1 MVKLNK
7 EQEEA
12 ANFLNGVCVVI
23 AVPGSGKTLTM
34 TERIGRLVKNHNI
47 PPESILGVTFTRN
60 AADSMRN
67 RLAPILEDLS
77 ERVRLSTVHSF
88 AHYLLRQE
96 GKVFEVL
103 SGKNQ
108 IIFLRNIIKQLRIKD
123 ISLGTVLREMSLAK
137 NNLITIEEYRTLYE
151 GDKTMQRVADIWE
164 LYDIEKQKKM
174 FMDFDDLLVYT
185 YQLLSENNEVRE
197 KYRGIFRHLLVD
209 EFQDTNPLQMEIIKL
224 LVDNSNGD
232 SSLWVCGDDAQ
243 SIFGFIGASIS
254 NILNFSEVYP
264 ESVQHIL
271 NLNYRSTK
279 KIINACHNLIKH
291 NEKKIDKEFKT
302 DNEEGEDIIVL
313 ESSSEEGEAL
323 LVVTEIQDLV
333 NRGYQYRNIAV
344 LYRCR
349 FQSRLIEEYLSQHKI
364 PYYIEGGL
372 NFYNRKE
379 VKELLDY
386 LRVIINPISEEGNLA
401 LLNILNIP
409 NRYIGR
415 KFIRELEKFSDD
427 NTIYLYEGL
436 KSMPIELP
444 YIRKNVKEF
453 TEFMDPLIEEAKN
466 LQPAEVIQVIRDTLD
481 YDRYISD
488 DDIPSPDDVK
498 IENINQLQ
506 LAATKYSSIE
516 EFLQYT
522 DSFEDVNTQNKE
534 GVSLMTVH
542 KSKGLEFPVVFLIGM
557 VENILPSKRGNL
569 EEERRICF
577 VGMSRAMKLLYLSY
591 SATYLNVPAKKS
603 IFLDEIF
610 SDDDNP
616 S

>member
-1 MVKLNK
+1 MIELNK

-47 PPESILGVTFTRN
+47 SPESILGVTFTRN
-60 AADSMRN
+60 AADTMRN
-67 RLAPILEDLS
+67 RLAPILEDLA

-103 SGKNQ
+103 SGKDQ
-108 IIFLRNIIKQLRIKD
+108 IIFLRNVIKQLRIKD

-137 NNLITIEEYRTLYE
+137 NNLIDIEEYRTLYE
-151 GDKTMQRVADIWE
+151 GDMTMQKVADIWE
-164 LYDIEKQKKM
+164 VYDSEKQKKM
-174 FMDFDDLLVYT
+174 LMDFDDLLVNT
-185 YQLLSENNEVRE
+185 YQLLSENKEVQE

-224 LVDNSNGD
+224 LVDNSNSD

-254 NILNFSEVYP
+254 NILNFNEVYP
-264 ESVQHIL
+264 ASIQYIL

-279 KIINACHNLIKH
+279 KIIKACHNLIKH
-291 NEKKIDKEFKT
+291 NEKKIEKELKT
-302 DNEEGEDIIVL
+302 DNEEGEEIIVL

-323 LVVTEIQDLV
+323 TVVTEIQDLI
-333 NRGYQYRNIAV
+333 NGGYNYKDIAV
-344 LYRCR
+344 LYRCN
-349 FQSRLIEEYLSQHKI
+349 FQSRVIEEYLSQHKI

-379 VKELLDY
+379 VKILLDY
-386 LRVIINPISEEGNLA
+386 LRVIIRPLSEEGNLA
-401 LLNILNIP
+401 LLNILNVP

-427 NTIYLYEGL
+427 NTIYFYEGL
-436 KSMPIELP
+436 KSMPVELP

-453 TEFMDPLIEEAKN
+453 TGFMDQLIEEAEKFE
-466 LQPAEVIQVIRDTLD
+466 PAEVIQLIRDSLD
-481 YDRYISD
+481 YDRFISE
-488 DDIPSPDDVK
+488 DDIPSPDDVRV
-498 IENINQLQ
+498 ENINQLQ
-506 LAATKYSSIE
+506 LAATKYSNIE

-522 DSFEDVNTQNKE
+522 DSFEDVSTHNKE
-534 GVSLMTVH
+534 GVSLMTIH
-542 KSKGLEFPVVFLIGM
+542 KAKGMEFPVVFVIGM

-577 VGMSRAMKLLYLSY
+577 VGISRAMKLLYLSY
-591 SATYLNVPAKKS
+591 TATYLNVPSKKS

-610 SDDDNP
+610 SDDNP